1 MAHAATIRRRA
12 ALLHDIRT
20 FFEARRMLEVETP
33 LLSRHATT
41 DPAIHSL
48 VSSWGGKTCFLA
60 TSPEFPMKRLLA
72 AGLGP
77 IYQIS
82 KVFRDGERGRLH
94 HPEFTMLEWY
104 RPGFTLQDLICE
116 VDELLHAT
124 LGELALPQAMIL
136 DYEQALFDSCGVH
149 LDADPEQLWPVLQ
162 AVGWTKDLPAPAVW
176 QDLLFGT
183 MVVPRLGHDQ
193 PVFITNFPPDQS
205 ALAVID
211 PGPPPRAQ
219 RFELIVH
226 GMELANGFLELRD
239 ATEQQQRFA
248 ADNARRLGLSLDPMP
263 MDEHLL
269 AALQSGLP
277 PCSGVA
283 LGLDRL
289 LMIACHSNSIDEVLA
304 FPIERA

>member
-1 MAHAATIRRRA
+1 MASAAVLRRRA
-12 ALLHDIRT
+12 ALLRDIRA
-20 FFEARRMLEVETP
+20 FFADRCVLEVETP
-33 LLSRHATT
+33 LLSRHAAT

-82 KVFRDGERGRLH
+82 KVFRDGERGRRH

-104 RPGFTLQDLICE
+104 RPGFTLEDLIGE
-116 VDELLHAT
+116 VEALLHAT
-124 LGELALPQAMIL
+124 LAELALPQAMIL
-136 DYEQALFDSCGVH
+136 DYEKALVDCCGVP
-149 LDADPEQLWPVLQ
+149 LDADAKQLWPLLQ
-162 AVGWTKDLPAPAVW
+162 AVGWTNDLPAPAIW

-193 PVFITNFPPDQS
+193 PVFITNFPVDQA
-205 ALAVID
+205 ALAEID

-239 ATEQQQRFA
+239 ANEQKRRFTQ
-248 ADNARRLGLSLDPMP
+248 DNARRLSLGLDPMP

-269 AALQSGLP
+269 AALESGLP

-289 LMIACHSNSIDEVLA
+289 LMIACHSSSIDEVLA